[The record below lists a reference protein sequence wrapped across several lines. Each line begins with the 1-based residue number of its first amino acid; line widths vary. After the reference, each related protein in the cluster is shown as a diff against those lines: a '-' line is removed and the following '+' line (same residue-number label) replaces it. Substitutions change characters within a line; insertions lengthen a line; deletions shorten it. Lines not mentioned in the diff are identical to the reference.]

1 MNFRVAVAGLGGLLL
16 FVATAQAQ
24 PWFTEVTT
32 NAGINHV
39 FTRPTNG
46 LTGVSAGEY
55 YNMTGGAV
63 AEDFNGD
70 GWIDLY
76 VLQCGTNA
84 NLLYL
89 NNSNGSFTVDA
100 ASRGVALRQQ
110 SIGAA
115 AADYDNNGT
124 IDIAVTFMTNL
135 PAVLVNTGGGYFVTT
150 TLTSAL
156 VMIEFDDFAPE
167 VLMTNLSELIR
178 QTSPSWGDP
187 DRDGDLDLT
196 FGRWFN
202 FGGDNLF
209 VYHNQAGILV
219 EFQAWAGALESEDEL
234 FTHVFTPVWADFNG
248 DRWSDLAV
256 AADFTNSQ
264 LFINTETGTFNQVT
278 MASGTGT
285 DQNGMGTAAG
295 DIDNDGDL
303 DWFVTSIEDPL
314 TNVVTLGKW
323 GSSGNRLYRND
334 GGRTFSDITTEADVR
349 NGNWGWG
356 AVMGDLDNDGW
367 LDIFHVNGWA
377 EAFTTN
383 YVIKFN
389 DRPALLFRNRGD
401 GTFTNIAA
409 EVGVAD
415 TGQGRG
421 TLLFD
426 YDNDGDLD
434 IFIVN
439 NQVLTMVGTNAVRT
453 PGPPRLYRND
463 NTNNFHW
470 LKATLNGTPPLHRD
484 GIGSRVYLTGGGMTQ
499 MRELNA
505 SSGYLAHGPNRIAHF
520 GLGTNDV
527 IDEVR
532 GEWVTGDAVV
542 KYHVAADQAI
552 TLGSPQAVVSTN
564 YFYGAGTV
572 SVSATNVLPL
582 GTPRVWVVN
591 GVTNSDPLS
600 VTVNQA
606 GTHEFILHVY
616 DGSGTNLVWTE
627 IRRVH
632 VETAEFALIS
642 GVGPEWSIQWAARS
656 GYVYQVESATN
667 LSGSWN
673 ALTAPTTNVIDDV
686 ISGVVTNPAPTA
698 LFRLLESP
706 AL

>member
-1 MNFRVAVAGLGGLLL
+1 MIQRLYVFSL
-16 FVATAQAQ
+16 FVLLSAATAQTQ

-32 NAGINHV
+32 NAGITHL

-46 LTGVSAGEY
+46 LTGGSAGEY

-63 AEDFNGD
+63 AEDVNGD

-89 NNSNGSFTVDA
+89 NNSNGSFTVDTD
-100 ASRGVALRQQ
+100 SRGVALRQQ

-135 PAVLVNTGGGYFVTT
+135 PVVLVNTGGGYFVSM

-156 VMIEFDDFAPE
+156 VWVEFDDLEPE
-167 VLMTNLSELIR
+167 VLMTNLSEIIR

-187 DRDGDLDLT
+187 DHDGDLDLT
-196 FGRWFN
+196 FGRWYN

-209 VYHNQAGILV
+209 VYRNDGSALNELWTWPGT
-219 EFQAWAGALESEDEL
+219 LESEDEL
-234 FTHVFTPVWADFNG
+234 FTHVFTPGWADFNG

-256 AADFTNSQ
+256 VADYTNSH
-264 LFINTETGTFNQVT
+264 LFINTRTGTFNQVT
-278 MASGTGT
+278 AVSGTGT
-285 DQNGMGTAAG
+285 DQNGMGTAVG
-295 DIDNDGDL
+295 DFDNDGDL

-314 TNVVTLGKW
+314 TNIVTAGKW
-323 GSSGNRLYRND
+323 GTTGNRLYRND
-334 GGRTFSDITTEADVR
+334 GGMKFSDVTTDAGVR

-356 AVMGDLDNDGW
+356 AAMGDLDNDGW
-367 LDIFHVNGWA
+367 LDIYHVNGWA
-377 EAFTTN
+377 ETFTTN

-389 DRPALLFRNRGD
+389 DRPAKFFRNRGD

-409 EVGVAD
+409 AAGNAD

-434 IFIVN
+434 IYIVN

-463 NTNNFHW
+463 ATNGYHW
-470 LKATLNGTPPLHRD
+470 MKVTLAGAPPLHRN
-484 GIGSRVYLTGGGMTQ
+484 GIGSRVYLTSGGLTQ
-499 MRELNA
+499 VRELNA

-520 GLGTNDV
+520 GLGTNDI

-532 GEWVTGDAVV
+532 GEWLTGDAVV
-542 KYHVAADQAI
+542 KYNVAADQAI
-552 TLGSPQAVVSTN
+552 ALGSPQAVVSTN
-564 YFYGAGTV
+564 YFYGQGTV
-572 SVSATNVLPL
+572 SVSATNVLPP

-591 GVTNSDPLS
+591 GVTNSDPLN
-600 VTVNQA
+600 VTVSLA
-606 GTHEFILHVY
+606 GTHELKLHVY
-616 DGSGTNLVWTE
+616 DGTGTNLVWTE

-632 VETAEFALIS
+632 VETAELSLIS

-656 GYVYQVESATN
+656 GYVYQVQSAISPT
-667 LSGSWN
+667 SAWSS
-673 ALTAPTTNVIDDV
+673 LTAPTTNVMNDV
-686 ISGVVTNPAPTA
+686 VSGVVTTPAPNA

-706 AL
+706 IP